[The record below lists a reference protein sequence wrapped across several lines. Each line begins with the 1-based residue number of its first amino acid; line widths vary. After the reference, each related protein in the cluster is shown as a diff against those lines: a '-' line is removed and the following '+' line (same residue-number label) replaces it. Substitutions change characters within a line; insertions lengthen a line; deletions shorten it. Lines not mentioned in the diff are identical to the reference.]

1 MNYPAELQ
9 EIMTTH
15 GEQLMDRMQQVG
27 VNNMEALEDQ
37 VLAYAKQEEL
47 NPRDIR
53 DPELKRL
60 VDEMAQRYSRELVV
74 QCIEYIIKWRI
85 NANQNFLGIRPNS
98 NAETVVSNN
107 SNMEGGKRHKH
118 RKTQKRVR
126 KAKKSRK
133 SRKSNRKH

>member
-1 MNYPAELQ
+1 
-9 EIMTTH
+9 MTTH
-15 GEQLMDRMQQVG
+15 GEQLMERMQLVDG
-27 VNNMEALEDQ
+27 IPIEALEDQ

-47 NPRDIR
+47 NPRDIQ

-60 VDEMAQRYSRELVV
+60 VDEMVREYSRELAV
-74 QCIEYIIKWRI
+74 QCIEYIRTWRI